1 MSILSINFFVI
12 SILLLL
18 LWIFLINKIYLK
30 FYEVRLVKKRIN
42 DRLLY
47 NKEMEGFLI
56 DKQVPDYIIQ
66 DVMQCEDK
74 GKIITLYMFSK
85 DLIDYKVFHDVNLYF
100 YREVRSVCYDGIT
113 EIKNRKFNFLVFIA
127 RLAAIFGLI
136 FFTGIFV
143 NNLFIPAQLGKSDIQ
158 FLYWSILILII
169 LMPNKIFGKTLFA
182 NKFYALF
189 AYFSS
194 ILISLTFLF
203 YMSVNDF
210 DIKYFLVQNLLAIL
224 IILIGVYSY
233 IGYEK
238 FEAMVNFF
246 ELLRSNKEI
255 NKIE

>member
-1 MSILSINFFVI
+1 MSLLSINFFVI

-66 DVMQCEDK
+66 DVMQCKDK
-74 GKIITLYMFSK
+74 GKLITLYMFSK
-85 DLIDYKVFHDVNLYF
+85 DLIDYKVFHDVNSYF
-100 YREVRSVCYDGIT
+100 YRDVRSVCYDGIT
-113 EIKNRKFNFLVFIA
+113 GKNDRNFNFLVVTA
-127 RLAAIFGLI
+127 RLAAFFGLI
-136 FFTGIFV
+136 IFTSIFIR
-143 NNLFIPAQLGKSDIQ
+143 NLFVPAQIGKIDIQ

-169 LMPNKIFGKTLFA
+169 LMPNKIFQKSLFA
-182 NKFYALF
+182 NKFYALS
-189 AYFSS
+189 AYVAS

-203 YMSVNDF
+203 YMAVNELY
-210 DIKYFLVQNLLAIL
+210 INYFLVQNLLAML

-238 FEAMVNFF
+238 YEVMISFF

-255 NKIE
+255 NKID